1 MNGADAAPG
10 SCGAGPS
17 VGFVG
22 LGTMGGPMCRRL
34 AAAGYRVKAY
44 DLDSAA
50 LAVAVEAG
58 AVAAASARDGA
69 LGADLFMTS
78 LPGPAQVE
86 AVMAGSGGALGAMSP
101 GSVWVDL
108 TTNGRELVLELAGAA
123 PGGVAVV
130 DSPVTGAV
138 DGALRGELTLFA
150 GGDPEVVASVRPV
163 LEHLG
168 TVIEC
173 GPLGS
178 GNVVKLVTN
187 QLWFAAAAA
196 LGEGF
201 AVGLANGVELDTL
214 WRAILDSVGDSFVA
228 RHDAPSVFAGHY
240 DPSFPLALCVK
251 DLGLLADLESS
262 VGTDL
267 PVTSA
272 TRSAFERAAQR
283 YGLDA
288 GEMSVARR
296 IEDDAGMSMRLEGD
310 WTPHWEK

>member
-1 MNGADAAPG
+1 
-10 SCGAGPS
+10 
-17 VGFVG
+17 
-22 LGTMGGPMCRRL
+22 MCRRL
-34 AAAGYRVKAY
+34 VAAGCQVTAY
-44 DLDSAA
+44 DLNPDA
-50 LAVAVEAG
+50 LATAVEAG
-58 AVAAASARDGA
+58 AVAAESAVGCAR
-69 LGADLFMTS
+69 GADLLMTS
-78 LPGPAQVE
+78 LPGPHQVE
-86 AVMAGSGGALGAMSP
+86 AVMAGPGAALDGLGP

-108 TTNGRELVLELAGAA
+108 TTNRRELVLELASVA
-123 PGGVAVV
+123 PDGVAVV

-138 DGALRGELTLFA
+138 DGARGGTLTLFA
-150 GGDPEVVASVRPV
+150 GGEPEAVASVRPV

-201 AVGLANGVELDTL
+201 AVGVANGVALETL

-240 DPSFPLALCVK
+240 DPSFPLALCIK
-251 DLGLLADLESS
+251 DLGLLAELESS
-262 VGTDL
+262 VEADL
-267 PVTSA
+267 PMA
-272 TRSAFERAAQR
+272 EAARSAFERAARR

>member
-1 MNGADAAPG
+1 MTLPR
-10 SCGAGPS
+10 

-34 AAAGYRVKAY
+34 TAAGYAVTAY
-44 DLDSAA
+44 DLDGN
-50 LAVAVEAG
+50 AVAAAVEHG
-58 AVAAASARDGA
+58 AVAAASARDCA
-69 LGADLFMTS
+69 RGADLFMTS
-78 LPGPAQVE
+78 LPGPSQAE
-86 AVMAGSGGALGAMSP
+86 AVMAGPDGALGVLEP

-108 TTNGRELVLELAGAA
+108 TTNSRDLVVRLAEDA
-123 PGGVAVV
+123 PRDVSVV

-138 DGALRGELTLFA
+138 DGARRGGLTLFV
-150 GGDPEVVASVRPV
+150 GGEPEAVVAARPV

-201 AVGLANGVELDTL
+201 AVGVANGVELRTL
-214 WRAILDSVGDSFVA
+214 WEAICNSVGDSFVA
-228 RHDAPSVFAGHY
+228 RHDAPSIFAGHY

-251 DLGLLADLESS
+251 DLSLLAGLESS
-262 VGTDL
+262 VDADL
-267 PVTSA
+267 PMTA
-272 TRSAFERAAQR
+272 AARRAFERAARR

-288 GEMSVARR
+288 GEMCVARR
-296 IEDDAGMSMRLEGD
+296 IEEDARMSMRLEGD

>member
-1 MNGADAAPG
+1 
-10 SCGAGPS
+10 
-17 VGFVG
+17 
-22 LGTMGGPMCRRL
+22 MCRRL
-34 AAAGYRVKAY
+34 AAAGYAVTAY
-44 DLDSAA
+44 DLDADALDAA
-50 LAVAVEAG
+50 VNGG
-58 AVAAASARDGA
+58 AMAAASVRDCAR
-69 LGADLFMTS
+69 GADLFMTS
-78 LPGPAQVE
+78 LPGPPQAE
-86 AVMAGSGGALGAMSP
+86 AVMAGADGALQALGP

-108 TTNGRELVLELAGAA
+108 TTNSRELVLELASAA
-123 PGGVAVV
+123 PAGVAVV

-138 DGALRGELTLFA
+138 DGARQGKLTLFA
-150 GGDPEVVASVRPV
+150 GGASGAVAAVRPV

-201 AVGLANGVELDTL
+201 AVGLANGVELATL
-214 WRAILDSVGDSFVA
+214 WEAILDSVGDSFVA
-228 RHDAPSVFAGHY
+228 RHDAPSIFAGHY

-262 VGTDL
+262 VDADL
-267 PVTSA
+267 PVTA
-272 TRSAFERAAQR
+272 AARGAFERAAAR

-288 GEMSVARR
+288 GEMCVARR
-296 IEDDAGMSMRLEGD
+296 IADDAGMSMRLDGD
-310 WTPHWEK
+310 WTPHWQK

>member
-1 MNGADAAPG
+1 MNGADTASGPG
-10 SCGAGPS
+10 GTGPRL
-17 VGFVG
+17 GFVG

-34 AAAGYRVKAY
+34 AAGGYQVTAY
-44 DLDSAA
+44 DLDAVAVAA
-50 LAVAVEAG
+50 AVEAG
-58 AVAAASARDGA
+58 AVAAGSASDCAR
-69 LGADLFMTS
+69 GADLFMTA
-78 LPGPAQVE
+78 LPGPPQVE
-86 AVMAGSGGALGAMSP
+86 AVMAGRGGALGEMSP

-108 TTNGRELVLELAGAA
+108 STSSRELVLELAGAA

-138 DGALRGELTLFA
+138 DGARQGELTLFA
-150 GGDPEVVASVRPV
+150 GGEPEVVASVRPI

-228 RHDAPSVFAGHY
+228 RHDAPSIFAGHY

-251 DLGLLADLESS
+251 DLGLLADLESN
-262 VGTDL
+262 VDADL

-272 TRSAFERAAQR
+272 ARHAFERAAQR